1 MDITDIDDLNDM
13 MSSSCTLYENNNSSI
28 IDYINTLN
36 ISQENIKEKLI
47 WLAKNDNYNDYIDI
61 YNICIENGIE
71 LPPI

>member
-36 ISQENIKEKLI
+36 ISQENI
-47 WLAKNDNYNDYIDI
+47 
-61 YNICIENGIE
+61 
-71 LPPI
+71 